1 MKLYSVWLKF
11 LTMLRPMLVMLLLM
25 AGAAQATTFDF
36 NGSNV
41 VPICPLS
48 GNTYTCT
55 SLPNSADTDVVI
67 IASGYTV
74 VVNSSVSFSYNQS
87 LQMSG
92 TATLQSSSSLT
103 VADVNPANLKVTGG
117 VLKASGTFSA
127 GNQAQTIV
135 ADISAA
141 TINIGSGSTTKITGT
156 LTATNQI
163 TLASNVS
170 IIGNVTAPTV
180 LMKASSTS
188 VKGNIAAATSLTI
201 ESNNTVNGKI
211 TGGALTMNDGGVVIN
226 GSVTM
231 TGDISM
237 GSSDVIN
244 GDVVAHNVTTKSSG
258 TSINGNAAVNAIYL
272 DWSTS
277 VTKTITCTGASA
289 NAATCSCVTKADANY
304 KPTCGAAAPTGADH
318 ILITHN
324 GQGLTCQAQPVTLR
338 ACGDANCS
346 TTYTGDSTVTLTPGG
361 GAITF
366 NGTTNASVRQSVAGT
381 ATLSAGSG
389 TVCLNSAANNNS
401 CAMVFADSGLQLS
414 TTDHVSMSG
423 ATLTVQALKSG
434 PNNSSCVPLV
444 QNTTAKINFSCGYM
458 NPASGSLPLALGS
471 ASTQIAC
478 NGATTAIDIAFDNAG
493 LGTAALQY
501 PDVGLVSVNA
511 SYSNANLGAS
521 GSTSFT
527 AAPQSF
533 TISGTPDPSITIN
546 ASAFAHASDP
556 FRLTVTA
563 VNAQGNATPNFGKES
578 PPESFTI
585 SQTLKLPSDG
595 VSGTSSQGKFQAI
608 NGGIGKSMT
617 DATGLWVFG
626 ETGTI
631 TLSAKLANNSSYYLG
646 KTINSFKTVGT
657 QNLRFTPH
665 HFDTVLLA
673 GPQMAC
679 ANVGGYGNP
688 CAKPYDQGSFLYSKQ
703 GFNVQLNAY
712 KDSTS
717 LSKNY
722 RLHSAGTADTE
733 DVARPITLSAAKVA
747 DGTSNPDLKSVSPSF
762 LFSNGVGLFN
772 GTDLPVMEFSASQ
785 MPPATPTLPTTI
797 FLRATDSDGAT
808 SARAG
813 SVEAPLTVVSGK
825 MQIGTAYGPVS
836 SNMPVVA
843 SAMYRSSAGGGAWL
857 FNPVFTP
864 QSPAKGAAASLN
876 ASDGTFGTCTGT
888 LNCNSLS
895 LVSSTLQFKYGKAT
909 FSVVAPKASGTV
921 TVGLKQSLDLSAPKF
936 MDTNFPYLPIMEGG
950 ILTFGVPRSGPVI
963 YTREVYN

>member
-1 MKLYSVWLKF
+1 MNSYSVWLNV
-11 LTMLRPMLVMLLLM
+11 LTMLRRPILWMLPILLM
-25 AGAAQATTFDF
+25 AGAAQATTFNF
-36 NGSNV
+36 NGGNV

-48 GNTYTCT
+48 GNTYTCA

-92 TATLQSSSSLT
+92 TATLQSSSLT
-103 VADVNPANLKVTGG
+103 VADVNPANLKITGG
-117 VLKASGTFSA
+117 VLKASSTFSA

-141 TINIGSGSTTKITGT
+141 TINIGTGSTTKITGT

-180 LMKASSTS
+180 LMKASNTS
-188 VKGNIAAATSLTI
+188 VKGDISAATSLTI
-201 ESNNTVNGKI
+201 ESNNAVNGKI

-277 VTKTITCTGASA
+277 VTKTITCTGAPA

-338 ACGDANCS
+338 ACGDASCS

-366 NGTTNASVRQSVAGT
+366 NGTANASVRQSVAGA

-389 TVCLNSAANNNS
+389 TVCQNSAANNNS
-401 CAMVFADSGLQLS
+401 CAMLFSDSGLQLS

-423 ATLTVQALKSG
+423 ATLTIQARKTG
-434 PNNSSCVPLV
+434 PNNGSCVPLV
-444 QNTTAKINFSCGYM
+444 QNTTAKISFSCGYM
-458 NPASGSLPLALGS
+458 NPASGGKSLSLGS
-471 ASTQIAC
+471 ASLAC
-478 NGATTAIDIAFDNAG
+478 NGGATPIDVVFDNTG
-493 LGTAALQY
+493 LGTVALQY

-511 SYSNANLGAS
+511 SYTSANLGAS

-533 TISGTPDPSITIN
+533 TIVATPDPSITIN

-578 PPESFTI
+578 APESFII

-631 TLSAKLANNSSYYLG
+631 TLSAKLANSSSYYLG
-646 KTINSFKTVGT
+646 KTINGFKTVGT
-657 QNLRFTPH
+657 QDLRFVPH
-665 HFDTVLLA
+665 HFDTVLLLTA
-673 GPQMAC
+673 PIIPMDC
-679 ANVGGYGNP
+679 TKVGGYGNP
-688 CAKPYDQGSFLYSKQ
+688 CTPSNTAGSFVYSRQQFPMQVK
-703 GFNVQLNAY
+703 VY
-712 KDSTS
+712 KDATN
-717 LSKNY
+717 LSENY
-722 RLHSAGTADTE
+722 RLRTLNSTDTD
-733 DVARPITLSAAKVA
+733 DVARTVTLSLAQSAGGAPIKPIDPKVGFVFA
-747 DGTSNPDLKSVSPSF
+747 HGIGSLTNTMPSAQ
-762 LFSNGVGLFN
+762 FN
-772 GTDLPVMEFSASQ
+772 TEPS
-785 MPPATPTLPTTI
+785 LPTTVL
-797 FLRATDSDGAT
+797 LRVTDTDAITSQSTGA
-808 SARAG
+808 
-813 SVEAPLTVVSGK
+813 VEASLTVVSGK
-825 MQIGTAYGPVS
+825 MQIGTAYGPAS
-836 SNMPVVA
+836 SNMPVEA
-843 SAMYRSSAGGGAWL
+843 SAMYWSSASGGAWL
-857 FNPVFTP
+857 FNPLFMP
-864 QSPAKGAAASLN
+864 QSPAQGAATTVD
-876 ASDGTFGTCTGT
+876 ASDGSFSNCSGGI
-888 LNCNSLS
+888 NCNALS
-895 LVSSTLQFKYGKAT
+895 LVKNTFQFKYGKAT

-921 TVGLKQSLDLSAPKF
+921 KVGLKQDSTLTPTPF
-936 MDTNFPYLPIMEGG
+936 MNANFPYLPIIDGG
-950 ILTFGVPRSGPVI
+950 TLTFGVSRAGPVI

>member
-1 MKLYSVWLKF
+1 MNSYSVWLNV
-11 LTMLRPMLVMLLLM
+11 LTMLRRPMLWMLPLLLM
-25 AGAAQATTFDF
+25 ASAAQATTFNF

-41 VPICPLS
+41 VPTCPLNGS
-48 GNTYTCT
+48 TYTCA
-55 SLPNSADTDVVI
+55 SLPNSADTDAVI

-74 VVNSSVSFSYNQS
+74 VVTSSVAFSYNQS

-92 TATLQSSSSLT
+92 TATLQSQSSLT
-103 VADVNPANLKVTGG
+103 VADVNPANLKITGG

-156 LTATNQI
+156 LTATSQI

-170 IIGNVTAPTV
+170 VIGNVTAPTV
-180 LMKASSTS
+180 LLKASNTS
-188 VKGNIAAATSLTI
+188 VKGNISAATSVTI

-211 TGGALTMNDGGVVIN
+211 TGGALTMNDGGVIIN
-226 GSVTM
+226 GNVTM
-231 TGDISM
+231 SGDISM

-277 VTKTITCTGASA
+277 VTKTITCTGAPA
-289 NAATCSCVTKADANY
+289 NAASCSCVTKADANY

-338 ACGDANCS
+338 ACADASCS
-346 TTYTGDSTVTLTPGG
+346 STYTGDSTVTLTPGG

-366 NGTTNASVRQSVAGT
+366 SGTTNASVRQAAAGT

-401 CAMVFADSGLQLS
+401 CAMLFSDSGLQLS

-423 ATLTVQALKSG
+423 ATLMVQALKSG
-434 PNNSSCVPLV
+434 PNNGTCVPLV
-444 QNTTAKINFSCGYM
+444 QNTTAKINFSCSYM
-458 NPASGSLPLALGS
+458 NPASGSLPLSLGS

-478 NGATTAIDIAFDNAG
+478 NGATTPIDVVFDNAG

-501 PDVGLVSVNA
+501 PDVGLVGVNA
-511 SYSNANLGAS
+511 SYSSANLGAS

-533 TISGTPDPSITIN
+533 TISGTPDPTITIN

-563 VNAQGNATPNFGKES
+563 VNAKGNATPNFGKES
-578 PPESFTI
+578 PPESFTL

-595 VSGTSSQGKFQAI
+595 VIGTSSQGKFQAI
-608 NGGIGKSMT
+608 NGGVGQSMT

-631 TLSAKLANNSSYYLG
+631 TLSAKLTNSSGYYLG
-646 KTINSFKTVGT
+646 KTLSSFKTIGA
-657 QNLRFTPH
+657 QDLRFIPH
-665 HFDTVLLA
+665 HFDTVLIA
-673 GPQMAC
+673 GIPMSC
-679 ANVGGYGNP
+679 TNVGGYSNP
-688 CAKPYDQGSFLYSKQ
+688 CASGNSFVYSKQ
-703 GFNVQLNAY
+703 GFYMQVNAY
-712 KDSTS
+712 KDGTA
-717 LSKNY
+717 LSQNY
-722 RLHSAGTADTE
+722 RLRTANKSDTD
-733 DVARPITLSAAKVA
+733 DVVRPITVSTAKTAGGQA
-747 DGTSNPDLKSVSPSF
+747 DATFNPISPTDVTF
-762 LFSNGVGLFN
+762 TFNNGVGLLS
-772 GTDLPVMEFSASQ
+772 GALPALEFRASQ
-785 MPPATPTLPTTI
+785 APPATPTSATTI
-797 FLRATDSDGAT
+797 FLRATDTDGAT
-808 SARAG
+808 SQRSNA
-813 SVEAPLTVVSGK
+813 VEAPLTVVSGR
-825 MQIGTAYGPVS
+825 MLITNAYGLSTSALPIE
-836 SNMPVVA
+836 A
-843 SAMYRSSAGGGAWL
+843 RAMYYSGAAKAWL

-864 QSPAKGAAASLN
+864 SAPAQGANVALAATDGVFTTCSPALDCSAIRLIA
-876 ASDGTFGTCTGT
+876 GT
-888 LNCNSLS
+888 LL
-895 LVSSTLQFKYGKAT
+895 FKNGKAM
-909 FSVVAPKASGTV
+909 FSVAPVPVSGTASV
-921 TVGLKQSLDLSAPKF
+921 SLKPLI
-936 MDTNFPYLPIMEGG
+936 PYLPVYELGHA
-950 ILTFGVPRSGPVI
+950 TFGVSRSGPVI